1 MLAESMI
8 VATGFAM
15 GAAAGY
21 GMRLH
26 KARRWERRWANV
38 DDLAAERSR
47 RVLHEC
53 CQQGLHAMIV
63 NLGSGNTSPIRFR
76 RLERDQVHCETTGDG
91 GDQECWSKHAL
102 VAVQFNYDGRA
113 RMFVAPLTEATP
125 GTDGATYLATALP
138 RHIANNEARAAFRID
153 MAPDEQVAAT
163 LVHKERQ
170 LQVSVTDA
178 STTGMGFA
186 CDAID
191 VDSIERGD
199 LVEVKVSLAGKSI
212 ERTGVVRR
220 AQGRSL
226 GVAFPVVV
234 GGDAPADQEAYFDLI
249 RSLLEREAS

>member
-38 DDLAAERSR
+38 DEIAAERSR
-47 RVLHEC
+47 RVLDEC
-53 CQQGLHAMIV
+53 CRQGTHAMIV
-63 NLGSGNTSPIRFR
+63 NLASGNTSPARFR
-76 RLERDQVHCETTGDG
+76 RVERDQVHCETTGEG

-138 RHIANNEARAAFRID
+138 RHIADNEARAAFRID
-153 MAPDEQVAAT
+153 MAPDEQVEAV
-163 LVHKERQ
+163 LVHNEREI
-170 LQVSVTDA
+170 QVTVTDA

-186 CDAID
+186 CDATDIK
-191 VDSIERGD
+191 SIGRGD
-199 LVEVKVSLAGKSI
+199 ILEVRVSLGGKSI
-212 ERTGVVRR
+212 ARAGVARR
-220 AQGRSL
+220 IQGRSL
-226 GVAFPVVV
+226 GIAFPVVLGENV
-234 GGDAPADQEAYFDLI
+234 PAEQEAYFELI
-249 RSLLEREAS
+249 RSLLDREAA